1 MTALAPPP
9 PSPAGA
15 CTRDK
20 RRRRTLNRTDTLRPA
35 LADFVRHARRFGP
48 ECVVE
53 TARDYLI
60 GGDLVELEA
69 DLVLLDVGHA
79 GKRRRRTTPTLRAQV
94 AALRRRGMVPS
105 AIADTLNISD
115 RRVAD

>member
-1 MTALAPPP
+1 
-9 PSPAGA
+9 
-15 CTRDK
+15 
-20 RRRRTLNRTDTLRPA
+20 
-35 LADFVRHARRFGP
+35 
-48 ECVVE
+48 
-53 TARDYLI
+53 
-60 GGDLVELEA
+60 
-69 DLVLLDVGHA
+69 VLLDVGHA